1 MFVNR
6 KEKKIMSIE
15 HIVNAWRNEEYRD
28 RLSTEERALLP
39 ESPIG
44 EIDLSESE
52 LQDVAGGSDTAFACG
67 VTIAVTATLCPSML
81 NGGTCSVGTAACC

>member
-1 MFVNR
+1 
-6 KEKKIMSIE
+6 MSIE

-28 RLSTEERALLP
+28 GLSAEERALLP

-52 LQDVAGGSDTAFACG
+52 LQDVAGGSDTAIACS
-67 VTIAVTATLCPSML
+67 VAITLALCPSML
-81 NGGTCSVGTAACC
+81 NGGTCNLGTASCC